1 MNEHMNLEI
10 TNYPVASDDE
20 FVASKLREYNL
31 QFVEKD
37 VNPLSAYFRDS
48 EGDIVAGLTGKTYWN
63 WLHIDYLWVNE
74 SERKNQ
80 LGSKLIAA
88 AEEEAIKRGCTGSSL
103 DTFSFQALRFYQ
115 KLGYSVFGELNGYS
129 GKHHRY
135 YLEKQLGQII

>member
-20 FVASKLREYNL
+20 FVANKVREYNL

-37 VNPLSAYFRDS
+37 VDPLSVYFRDS
-48 EGDIVAGLTGKTYWN
+48 EGDIVAGLTGNTYWN

-115 KLGYSVFGELNGYS
+115 RLGYSVFGELSGYS
-129 GKHHRY
+129 GKHQRY